1 MSETQDLIE
10 GEWGYFLT
18 KKELETLWQFLV
30 NQYIS
35 YENIELLTL
44 VRRLGKIHDELADD
58 ISRATQ

>member
-18 KKELETLWQFLV
+18 KKELEILWQFLAH
-30 NQYIS
+30 QYIS

-44 VRRLGKIHDELADD
+44 VRRLGKTVDELADAT
-58 ISRATQ
+58 SRTT